1 MRARCGRCGAGF
13 EVPAPGRYVC
23 PACGVTNE
31 VRGAEGPG
39 AGADPLGPTA
49 APPLAPPP
57 PEAPS
62 RRAAC
67 PDPECGFSFIVGDV
81 EVAPCPMCGLE
92 VDLRT
97 GPAAGAWAR

>member
-31 VRGAEGPG
+31 VRGAPDPG
-39 AGADPLGPTA
+39 AGADPFGQAAGP
-49 APPLAPPP
+49 PPPPPP

-62 RRAAC
+62 RRAVC
-67 PDPECGFSFIVGDV
+67 PDPECRFSFIVGDV
-81 EVAPCPMCGLE
+81 AVAPCPMCGLE
-92 VDLRT
+92 VNIGGR
-97 GPAAGAWAR
+97 P